1 LLYLKRLTAI
11 GDVWLK
17 LPGVYASR
25 IYPNLRQKWIV
36 PAKFKEYS
44 TRILTPPYISNI
56 PDVYHHV
63 LPDSPCFILLASDGL
78 MSASQYSDMD
88 PRETAGRWIQIAGQA
103 LDLDRS
109 SNGALSLLRDVLG
122 GDDTQM
128 VSRNLTVEMD
138 ERWMDDTTILIQRI
152 GFD

>member
-1 LLYLKRLTAI
+1 MLTAI

-25 IYPNLRQKWIV
+25 IYPNLTQRWIA
-36 PAKFKEYS
+36 PEKFKEYS
-44 TRILTPPYISNI
+44 KRILTPPYVSSI

-63 LPDSPCFILLASDGL
+63 LPDSPCLILLASDGL
-78 MSASQYSDMD
+78 VSASQYSGMD
-88 PRETAGRWIQIAGQA
+88 PREIASYWIQIAGQA

-109 SNGALSLLRDVLG
+109 SNAALSLLRDVLG

-128 VSRNLTVEMD
+128 VSRNLTVEME
-138 ERWMDDTTILIQRI
+138 ERWMDDTTVLIQRV